1 MATELCYY
9 FAFIGV
15 RERLTRPMPSGVRR
29 SARSIV
35 IALLQHRLHA
45 SRIAGACA
53 WQRQKAEA
61 QPRNAATGTMSDKMK
76 SNYRIQGATGDW
88 EGVIGLEVHAQVTSH
103 AKMFSGATTEF
114 GADQNNQVSMVDP
127 AMPGTLPGPNSEM
140 LPPA

>member
-35 IALLQHRLHA
+35 IALLQHRLYA

-88 EGVIGLEVHAQVTSH
+88 EVVIGLEVHARSEEHTSELQSLMRSSYAVLCLKKKKKKQRH
-103 AKMFSGATTEF
+103 ITQRHTKT
-114 GADQNNQVSMVDP
+114 
-127 AMPGTLPGPNSEM
+127 
-140 LPPA
+140 